1 MVCDTTRVFNATS
14 EEYIIVHKKNA
25 TIMNFQDILDHGHG
39 STYLL
44 ALRIYAR
51 LKHAIITDLEGKS
64 PKREMLTNLEVA

>member
-1 MVCDTTRVFNATS
+1 MVCTTTKVFNVTS
-14 EEYIIVHKKNA
+14 EEYFIVLKKNA

-51 LKHAIITDLEGKS
+51 LKHAIITDLEGKN
-64 PKREMLTNLEVA
+64 PKGKCSQS